1 MVYASHNWAVKL
13 YGVILN
19 QFNKAGFI
27 HKRMSATSA
36 LRLEAFKT
44 LYTSI
49 EEFVLNKAENFK
61 KLNGYHPP
69 N

>member
-1 MVYASHNWAVKL
+1 
-13 YGVILN
+13 
-19 QFNKAGFI
+19 
-27 HKRMSATSA
+27 MSATSA